1 MFSKI
6 HTTPTPESTPVLPN
20 NEDYEWIKKNPK
32 FLTFNKKPKNPKI
45 QVTILNFLNQKKKKK
60 KQNIKPFTT
69 KPKKK
74 KRK

>member
-45 QVTILNFLNQKKKKK
+45 QVTILNFQNQKKKTI
-60 KQNIKPFTT
+60 NPFAT
-69 KPKKK
+69 KPREKNQT
-74 KRK
+74 RK